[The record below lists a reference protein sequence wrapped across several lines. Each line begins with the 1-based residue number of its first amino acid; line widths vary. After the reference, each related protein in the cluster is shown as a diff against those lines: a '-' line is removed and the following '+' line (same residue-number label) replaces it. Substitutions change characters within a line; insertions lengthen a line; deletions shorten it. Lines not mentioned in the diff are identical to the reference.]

1 MIVEKLYL
9 HCGASDSNSPIRRR
23 FEKSRRGNW
32 WIVDGTNSGRKRAR
46 LWWYRHLVQSS
57 RNPLW
62 RTSAGE
68 SDPTTLSYESTTA
81 NPSLFARFERGW
93 ERRGEKEEREREPAT
108 RVNRKLVVPLSLSFP
123 SIRGVADRLTTIH
136 FAART
141 YARIAI
147 TRRKWILARSFRS
160 IPFDAIDLSHHQP
173 PTASLNKPS
182 FFSYPFVRPIIN
194 YRSSPST
201 SSYSEFRSIRGMKR
215 ISM

>member
-1 MIVEKLYL
+1 MT
-9 HCGASDSNSPIRRR
+9 HIRRWIR
-23 FEKSRRGNW
+23 SDDSLVRIHYRESFSLRPVWTRVREKRGK
-32 WIVDGTNSGRKRAR
+32 GG
-46 LWWYRHLVQSS
+46 
-57 RNPLW
+57 
-62 RTSAGE
+62 
-68 SDPTTLSYESTTA
+68 
-81 NPSLFARFERGW
+81 
-93 ERRGEKEEREREPAT
+93 EREPAT

-173 PTASLNKPS
+173 PTGSLNKPS

>member
-1 MIVEKLYL
+1 MT
-9 HCGASDSNSPIRRR
+9 HIRRWIR
-23 FEKSRRGNW
+23 SDDSLVRIHYRESFSLRPVWTRVREKRGK
-32 WIVDGTNSGRKRAR
+32 GG
-46 LWWYRHLVQSS
+46 
-57 RNPLW
+57 
-62 RTSAGE
+62 
-68 SDPTTLSYESTTA
+68 
-81 NPSLFARFERGW
+81 
-93 ERRGEKEEREREPAT
+93 ERERESRP
-108 RVNRKLVVPLSLSFP
+108 LVSIGSWLFLSPLSLSFP

>member
-1 MIVEKLYL
+1 M
-9 HCGASDSNSPIRRR
+9 NQIRRL
-23 FEKSRRGNW
+23 SR
-32 WIVDGTNSGRKRAR
+32 TNSLPRILLSSPGLNEGEREEGKRR
-46 LWWYRHLVQSS
+46 
-57 RNPLW
+57 
-62 RTSAGE
+62 
-68 SDPTTLSYESTTA
+68 
-81 NPSLFARFERGW
+81 
-93 ERRGEKEEREREPAT
+93 RERESRP
-108 RVNRKLVVPLSLSFP
+108 LVSIGSWLFLSPLSFP

-173 PTASLNKPS
+173 PTGSLNKPS